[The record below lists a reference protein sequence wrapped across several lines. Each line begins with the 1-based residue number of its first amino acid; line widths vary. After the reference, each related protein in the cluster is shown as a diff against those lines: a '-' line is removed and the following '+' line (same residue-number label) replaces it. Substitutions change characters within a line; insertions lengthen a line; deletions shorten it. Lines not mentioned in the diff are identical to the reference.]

1 MNKQLRSPKMLN
13 ANPKRPFNRAIFIIV
28 GIAFIGLG
36 LTTLKHGHLLF
47 YQNWWGGMV
56 FGPFAILFG
65 ILFIFGAIFKPN
77 IFKA

>member
-1 MNKQLRSPKMLN
+1 MV
-13 ANPKRPFNRAIFIIV
+13 V

-36 LTTLKHGHLLF
+36 LTTLKYGHLLF

-65 ILFIFGAIFKPN
+65 ILFVFGGIFKPN

>member
-1 MNKQLRSPKMLN
+1 MLN
-13 ANPKRPFNRAIFIIV
+13 ADPKRPLNRGILIIV
-28 GIAFIGLG
+28 GFIFIGAG
-36 LTTLKHGHLLF
+36 LTTLRHGHLPF

-65 ILFIFGAIFKPN
+65 VLFVLGAIFKPS